1 MEGYTTSDEGQATAR
16 RRKLLDALM
25 AQSQGAP
32 LVGASGPSQAI
43 LKMLSG
49 YLLNK
54 RDSELTA
61 QDKAGRAAYG
71 ERLGTETNDYLTRM
85 QGKPGD
91 QMTAQQ
97 VDALMNRDQAPQL
110 ADPVA
115 PNPRE
120 AIVRAMTSQMPEMQ
134 ALGKAGMGE
143 LAKNAAAPKGL
154 SQAEILKLNDFS
166 PQSRVAAAMSG
177 DISGLTG
184 DRRVQ
189 AVNGQLVDVSG
200 SGAPAPLGD
209 YRDRHGPVGQV
220 GIGPD
225 QKPIIGQPNLATGE
239 VKFAPGSGVTVNTGD
254 NKARSANVT
263 RADAVLKENQVLVG
277 AASKQMETA
286 QSIYQLAQDPQ
297 VQTGFGASFIS
308 GAQAI
313 GAKLGWNGN
322 EAVAKTQSLMRELAS
337 NTLAAGQD
345 LKGPMSDK
353 DIAFLKE
360 VALGKVDFDAGAIK
374 RIAGLAIGASHN
386 TIMNA
391 TQRFNAAANLEGE
404 ETQKLATL
412 YPMQPWKHS
421 LPEDGA
427 FKIDEKTNRVTY
439 DSPLVRSPQGGA
451 VAAQNGSVPAA
462 AGGTGAVMSFDDY
475 IKKMKG
481 R

>member
-1 MEGYTTSDEGQATAR
+1 MDGYDQSVDGQAVAR
-16 RRKLLDALM
+16 RRKLLDAM
-25 AQSQGAP
+25 MKTSSETP
-32 LVGASGPSQAI
+32 LVGASGPQQAL
-43 LKMLSG
+43 LKVLAQ
-49 YLLNK
+49 YLGG
-54 RDSELTA
+54 RQETELA
-61 QDKAGRAAYG
+61 SQDKAGRAAYG
-71 ERLGTETNDYLTRM
+71 ERLGMETNDYLTRM
-85 QGKPGD
+85 QGKPGE

-143 LAKNAAAPKGL
+143 LAKAKPAGMTPKDYLTLPGDYSAKARIAAALAGDPSLLEAAPKTHTVNG
-154 SQAEILKLNDFS
+154 QIVEMAEGGA
-166 PQSRVAAAMSG
+166 PRVAA
-177 DISGLTG
+177 DL
-184 DRRVQ
+184 
-189 AVNGQLVDVSG
+189 
-200 SGAPAPLGD
+200 
-209 YRDRHGPVGQV
+209 RDRHGAVGQV
-220 GIGPD
+220 GVGPD

-239 VKFAPGSGVTVNTGD
+239 VKFAPGGGVTVNTGD

-263 RADAVLKENQVLVG
+263 RADAVLKENQALVG
-277 AASKQMETA
+277 AAAKQMETA